1 MMEDRR
7 APVEVPGISGV
18 IERYWK
24 VFIGANVAFMAGVT
38 MSGFI
43 GLPAGVEAVSIK
55 HDSDMD
61 SLTVLIDARSTVT
74 EERVTA
80 MENYIERLDSWVC
93 IQTKKELGLPV
104 EECTNVG
111 GGAGSIRGGGD

>member
-1 MMEDRR
+1 MS
-7 APVEVPGISGV
+7 GI

-24 VFIGANVAFMAGVT
+24 LFVGANVAFMAGVT

-43 GLPAGVEAVSIK
+43 GLPASVEGVQKI
-55 HDSDMD
+55 HDADMD
-61 SLTVLIDARSTVT
+61 SLTVLIEARSTIT

-93 IQTKKELGLPV
+93 IQTKKELGRPV
-104 EECTNVG
+104 EECANVG
-111 GGAGSIRGGGD
+111 GGAGTIGGDGD